1 MRIAITGATGL
12 VGKSLVKALESRG
25 HEVLRLVRST
35 PAGPKEV
42 RWDPDS
48 ALAAEPSLEGLDAVV
63 HLAGEN
69 IAARRWSTAQKERI
83 RSSRVEG
90 TRNLVASLSAL
101 DSPPRT
107 FICASAVGFY
117 GDRGNELLD
126 ERSPRG
132 SGFLAETC
140 EEWETEASRASS
152 FARTVLARFGVILSP
167 EGGALKKMLLPF
179 KMGGGGRLG
188 TGKQHMPWIALGDAV
203 TALVHS
209 LENVSVEGVVNVVA
223 GSVTN
228 TEYTRTLGRVL
239 SRPTIFPMPAPIA
252 RLAFGEMAQELLL
265 SSQNVRPTA
274 LEESGFKHD
283 HPELEDAL
291 RHLLERPVKQ
301 SPVPVGESA

>member
-1 MRIAITGATGL
+1 MRIAITGSTGL
-12 VGKSLVKALESRG
+12 VGKSLVKALEGRG
-25 HEVLRLVRST
+25 HEVLRLVRGT
-35 PAGPKEV
+35 PNHPTEV
-42 RWDPDS
+42 RWDPHSVLTAD
-48 ALAAEPSLEGLDAVV
+48 PDLEGLDAVI

-69 IAARRWSTAQKERI
+69 IAARRWSAAQKERI

-90 TRNLVASLSAL
+90 TSNLVASLSTL
-101 DSPPRT
+101 SSPPRT
-107 FICASAVGFY
+107 FISASAVGFY

-126 ERSPRG
+126 ERSARG

-140 EEWETEASRASS
+140 EEWEAEASKATS
-152 FARTVLARFGVILSP
+152 FARTILARFGVILSP

-203 TALVHS
+203 NALVHS
-209 LENVSVEGVVNVVA
+209 VENESVKGVVNVVA

-228 TEYTRTLGRVL
+228 AEYTRTLGRVL
-239 SRPTIFPMPAPIA
+239 SRPTVFPMPAPIA

-265 SSQNVRPTA
+265 SSQNVQPKA

-291 RHLLERPVKQ
+291 RHLLARPVRQ
-301 SPVPVGESA
+301 RPVPVGGSA